1 MKAVVLGA
9 DGMLGHKMFDVL
21 HSRFP
26 TTVGT
31 VRSDPTGSVRPW
43 MSRYPREAFR
53 LGLELMDLADLRTFL
68 EDQRPEFIVNCAG
81 IIKHRSDAKT
91 APSIL
96 VNALMPHL
104 LAEWAA
110 AWGGRLIHFSTD
122 CVFSGR
128 RGNYT
133 ESDPSDAED
142 LYGRSK
148 FLGEVHAG
156 NALTIRMSTIGRE
169 LKNFYSL
176 LEWFLAQRGTVQG
189 YVKAIYSGLPT
200 TYLAGLTARLI
211 SEMPDLSGL
220 YQVASAPIS
229 KYDLLLKLKAA
240 YRLDVRV
247 EPNENFV
254 CDRSLN
260 GGAFACRTGWAVP
273 AWDQLLDELAA
284 DATPYDHWR
293 RE

>member
-9 DGMLGHKMFDVL
+9 DGMLGHKVFDAL
-21 HSRFP
+21 HDRFP

-31 VRSDPTGSVRPW
+31 VRSEATGSVRPW
-43 MSRYPREAFR
+43 MSQYPREAFC
-53 LGLELMDLADLRTFL
+53 LGLELTELADLRTFL
-68 EDQRPEFIVNCAG
+68 EAQRPEFIVNCAG

-104 LAEWAA
+104 LAEWAH

-128 RGNYT
+128 QGNYT

-148 FLGEVHAG
+148 FLGEVQTG

-176 LEWFLAQRGTVQG
+176 LEWFLMQRGTVQG
-189 YVKAIYSGLPT
+189 YVNAIYSGLPT
-200 TYLAGLTARLI
+200 TYLAGLTVRLI

-229 KYDLLLKLKAA
+229 KYDLLLKLKEV

-260 GGAFACRTGWAVP
+260 GDAFACRTGWAIP
-273 AWDQLLDELAA
+273 TWDQLLDELVA
-284 DATPYDHWR
+284 DATPYDQWR